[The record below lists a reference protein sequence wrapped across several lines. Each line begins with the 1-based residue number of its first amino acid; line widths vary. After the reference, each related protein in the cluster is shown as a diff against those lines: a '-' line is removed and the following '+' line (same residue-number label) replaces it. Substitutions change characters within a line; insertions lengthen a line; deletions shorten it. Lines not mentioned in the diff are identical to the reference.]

1 MNNEEICELYDMNP
15 DMTLVELANVTGK
28 TVAELKQILMAQ
40 TNTLMRQTIL
50 LLHLVQEV

>member
-40 TNTLMRQTIL
+40 IG
-50 LLHLVQEV
+50 